1 MVRQDRAV
9 VHIRSL
15 VAVAVLALPLS
26 ACSDPPPSNY
36 RPPAVGVPATGADI
50 TGIYRTIHQGLL
62 QLRGNGE
69 LNLIIPEGI
78 GATSGTFTVND
89 GHVTVH
95 TDGCGDQTGSYKV
108 EVHPGPILT
117 RSTLEFEAVDDPC
130 AERLKYLTIDPW
142 VYADS

>member
-1 MVRQDRAV
+1 MVN
-9 VHIRSL
+9 IRSL
-15 VAVAVLALPLS
+15 VAVAVLALTVG

-36 RPPAVGVPATGADI
+36 RPPDLGVPATGADI

-78 GATSGTFTVND
+78 GATSGTFAVKD

-95 TDGCGDQTGSYKV
+95 TDGCGDQVGAYNV
-108 EVHPGPILT
+108 EVLPGPVIS
-117 RSTLEFEAVDDPC
+117 RSTLMFEAVDDPC
-130 AERLKYLTIDPW
+130 AARLKYLTIDPW